1 MLHWQFL
8 GTSAGIPTK
17 KRNVSALALG
27 QYQRKPW
34 LLIDCGEATQHQLL
48 HTDWSMHHLSAI
60 CITHVHGDHC
70 YGLPGAIAS
79 ASMHKR
85 TAPLTIIAPDAVWQW
100 LQQTIALTDMHLTY
114 ELQFI
119 HVEQL
124 LHAPIT
130 LDGFVIET
138 HALNHRVPSH
148 AFKITYTESK
158 RQLNLAALEHA
169 QVPKGKTWGL
179 LQQGQDVE
187 INGHTYDS
195 DDFVIQQQHRACVIV
210 AGDNDTPELLQDACV
225 DVDVL
230 IHEATYTQEVAD
242 KVGSFPMHSS
252 AKQVA
257 TFAQN
262 TGLPNLI
269 LTHFSSRYATKTLLQ
284 PLLQEAQQ
292 FYEGQVFLADDFQV
306 YHLLKNGESNR
317 LSLFLQSHS

>member
-27 QYQRKPW
+27 QYERKPW

-48 HTDWSMHHLSAI
+48 HTHWSVNHLSAI

-70 YGLPGAIAS
+70 YGLPGVVAS
-79 ASMHKR
+79 ASMNKR
-85 TAPLTIIAPDAVWQW
+85 TKPLTIIAPEAVWQW
-100 LQQTIALTDMHLTY
+100 LQSTIALTDMHLTY

-119 HVEQL
+119 NVEHI
-124 LHAPIT
+124 LHTPIET
-130 LDGFVIET
+130 DGFVIET

-148 AFKITYTESK
+148 AFKITYTQCK
-158 RQLNLAALEHA
+158 RQLNLIALEQA
-169 QVPKGKTWGL
+169 QVPKGKIWGL
-179 LQQGQDVE
+179 LQQGLDVE
-187 INGHTYDS
+187 NNGNMYRS
-195 DDFVIQQQHRACVIV
+195 DDYVIKQQESACVIV
-210 AGDNDTPELLQDACV
+210 AGDNDTPALLQDACV
-225 DVDVL
+225 GVDVL

-252 AKQVA
+252 SKQVA
-257 TFAQN
+257 EFAQN
-262 TGLPNLI
+262 VSLPHLI

-292 FYEGQVFLADDFQV
+292 FYSGKVFLAEDFQV

-317 LSLFLQSHS
+317 LSLFLQSPS